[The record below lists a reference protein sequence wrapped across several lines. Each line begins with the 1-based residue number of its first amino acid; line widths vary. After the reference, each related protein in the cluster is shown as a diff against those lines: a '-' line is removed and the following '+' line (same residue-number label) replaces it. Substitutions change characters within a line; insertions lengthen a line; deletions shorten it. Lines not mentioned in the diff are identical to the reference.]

1 MEEVEEAEEIS
12 GKINFGS
19 ELMHS
24 VLENDR
30 DKIEK
35 GRILEEAM
43 NQGIGIFTPD
53 TMFENLVR
61 DYKLAKQIYG
71 DSLLELLTGYDP
83 KYIEKNIK
91 IPEFQKELRKKI
103 DEKIDE
109 LRDDEFIDKNNSI
122 TEKGI
127 EMSSLVLYMEEVDK
141 LIGKGL
147 AGEKL
152 QKKSDMHGIKQDVK
166 NYRRGDRYKDMSVH
180 KSVKTAV
187 RRQHKSLILEDL
199 KTFER
204 QAKGRIEI
212 VYALDASSSMKGL
225 KIRNAK
231 KAGIALSFKAIEEKD
246 KVGLIIFGTE
256 VQATVLPTHEFG
268 LLLKEITKIRARG
281 QTNLAETIKRAVEF
295 FSDDKNITRHLVI
308 LTDALPTVGEKPEK
322 ETLDAVGF
330 ANSSGIT
337 VSIVGINIDE
347 KGAKLAK
354 QIAELGQ
361 GRFYT
366 VKDVEEL
373 DRILLLDY
381 YSV

>member
-1 MEEVEEAEEIS
+1 LEEVEEAEEIS